1 MMLMCRVSLLGGVRL
16 WRGWRR
22 QMRGLRGLVVC
33 SSWWMDDDE
42 SSEGLVVASVSLVG
56 ACT

>member
-1 MMLMCRVSLLGGVRL
+1 
-16 WRGWRR
+16 
-22 QMRGLRGLVVC
+22 MRGLRGLVVC